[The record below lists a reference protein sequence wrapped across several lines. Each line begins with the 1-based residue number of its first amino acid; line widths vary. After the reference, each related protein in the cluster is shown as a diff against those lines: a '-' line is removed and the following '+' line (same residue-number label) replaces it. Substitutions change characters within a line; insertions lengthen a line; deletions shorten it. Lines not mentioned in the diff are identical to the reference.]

1 MLLEHFGEF
10 QKSEQNANYQKLIQ
24 ARSEKR
30 KKSLEYI
37 RNRRKMLD
45 VSQSTRA

>member
-1 MLLEHFGEF
+1 MLVEHFSEF
-10 QKSEQNANYQKLIQ
+10 QKSEQNANYQKMVQ

-45 VSQSTRA
+45 VRHNT